1 MMLYAL
7 LLSIYNLYFTDDKL
21 FYECDSEDI
30 EPPKNK
36 KNPTIFIATISQT
49 NYFQLMEK
57 INDFLR

>member
-7 LLSIYNLYFTDDKL
+7 LLSISNLYFTDDKL

-36 KNPTIFIATISQT
+36 TKKPQ
-49 NYFQLMEK
+49 
-57 INDFLR
+57 FL